1 MEPEILEILIGK
13 FIDGEITTKEQ
24 EILDEEIEHSFETRE
39 LLKELRELDKRSK
52 EAISSDI
59 MAHGREADDIF
70 ECAWQRR
77 SHPVFRF
84 LTPSSGWFRFAVGL
98 AAGLLIGIVL
108 NFTLSSKA
116 VPPTD
121 MQQQVAVQG
130 SQVPGDIQASAV
142 TTLPN
147 PSTKTVNRNVDWF
160 SFTDEDGDEWIVEG
174 LRKDVVRPA
183 SYSKEL

>member
-13 FIDGEITTKEQ
+13 FIDGEITIKEQ
-24 EILDEEIEHSFETRE
+24 EILDEEFEHNFEARE
-39 LLKELRELDKRSK
+39 LLKELQELDKQS
-52 EAISSDI
+52 
-59 MAHGREADDIF
+59 REAVSSEVSACGKDASDIF

-77 SHPVFRF
+77 RHPVFRF
-84 LTPSSGWFRFAVGL
+84 LTPTSGWFRFATGL
-98 AAGLLIGIVL
+98 VAGLLIGIGLHFV
-108 NFTLSSKA
+108 LSSQA
-116 VPPTD
+116 VPPPST
-121 MQQQVAVQG
+121 QQQMAVQG

-160 SFTDEDGDEWIVEG
+160 SFTDKSGDQWIVEG
-174 LRKDVVRPA
+174 LRKDIVRPA